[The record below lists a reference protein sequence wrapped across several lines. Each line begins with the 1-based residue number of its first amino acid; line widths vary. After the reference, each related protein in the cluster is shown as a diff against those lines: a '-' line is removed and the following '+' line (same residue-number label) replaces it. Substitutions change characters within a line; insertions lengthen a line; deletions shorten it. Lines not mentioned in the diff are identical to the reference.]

1 MLKKLGYKIFKEDQ
15 GFNIVKIIV
24 IAITLITSLYPFLYM
39 VAVSF
44 SDSMAVMKGE
54 VTLIPKGFQFTAYK
68 SVLENDDIL
77 RSYLNTIIYV
87 TLGTS
92 ISVFVTATG
101 AYAISN
107 PRLIW
112 RKFFTMMIMFTMYFG
127 GGMIPTYLVVKWC
140 GLVGSMWSFLL
151 LGAVSVYNLIVMRSF
166 FDGLPHEL
174 QESAFIDGAND
185 IHVFFKIIL
194 PCSKAVVSTMVLF
207 YAVGI
212 WNSFMWPYL
221 LLSDEKKYPLQIVLR
236 QIVLAGDSRAS
247 EGSTDGGLVSDTI
260 KYATIIVSMVPI
272 LCVYPFVQK
281 YFVKGV
287 MVGSVKG

>member
-1 MLKKLGYKIFKEDQ
+1 MKKVFYKLFREDD
-15 GFNIVKIIV
+15 GLNLVKLLV
-24 IAITLITSLYPFLYM
+24 IAVILISSLYPFLYM
-39 VAVSF
+39 ISVSL
-44 SDSMAVMKGE
+44 SDSVLVMQGK
-54 VTLIPKGFQFTAYK
+54 VNIIPKGIQLTAYR
-68 SVLENDDIL
+68 SVLQNQDIL

-87 TLGTS
+87 TVGTFLS
-92 ISVFVTATG
+92 LFVTATG

-112 RKFFTMMIMFTMYFG
+112 RKFFTLMIMFTMYFG
-127 GGMIPTYLVVKWC
+127 GGMIPTYLVLKWC
-140 GLVGSMWSFLL
+140 GLVGTMWSFLL
-151 LGAVSVYNLIVMRSF
+151 LGAVSTYNLIVMRSF

-185 IHVFFKIIL
+185 IHVFFAIIV
-194 PCSKAVVSTMVLF
+194 PCSKAVISTMVLF

-212 WNSFMWPYL
+212 WNSFLWPYL
-221 LLSDEKKYPLQIVLR
+221 LLSDENKYPLQIVLR
-236 QIVLAGDSRAS
+236 QIVLAGDSSAS
-247 EGSTDGGLVSDTI
+247 EGSVDGGLVSDTI